1 MERNDSSEL
10 SDYHLP
16 LEEMKDGDDDNDDDD
31 DDDGGSD
38 DYDYDDGLF
47 SSSRQSGIDSSENDY
62 FASTEGLEDD
72 NDNDNDNVNENVD
85 DDDFHYK
92 QRLPQPRPDPL
103 YRGETDFVRR
113 SAPQSVS
120 FDRSVT
126 RRTADDITKENGNSG
141 YSVMSRQKR
150 AASYSPRSKR
160 SMEIRMDGRVIQLTH
175 SRNGNSDNLTRELTP
190 TQASD
195 VDQYESSYAAPISIT
210 PSSVDCSPNGNT
222 DVLSTVQTSY
232 PGVTDTQRRTH
243 SINNTHRIR
252 DRESA
257 TLEKMDNNENTS
269 SDGSDELTTEGFAYV
284 VKKLFDVF
292 DAHRISLCVVKST
305 PCFGFT
311 QASASSDRFILAR
324 LNILSFF
331 FATIQLVA
339 SLWLCVVLFIKGE
352 FNNNGDFGSE
362 IHIWNNNGS
371 VVIIGCLALV
381 LIMCVF
387 WTVRIIKE
395 VDLVGAL
402 RFLWLLLWILPLEAF
417 LNISAFDYHHVT
429 SIWVKH
435 YWNSEQMWWFRK
447 KYCFLETAKT
457 LCMVPIDGGPNY
469 VSENAWCVSKYN
481 STTCTVI
488 RDEAQTEAEFWLL
501 LFYGSLASM
510 GCIYMFL
517 MLLIIKSLERIISK
531 PMVQKSREINV
542 VGWLTFP
549 VFCTALFGLVFLLT
563 PYSSLDKLNE
573 QRWIG
578 YLYLITSCLFLI
590 ALLMGWFLSAFSIRS
605 NIDKQNKSNAVLI
618 LILVLFLNAAL
629 LIAIFIASILWS
641 YRMDLTELERGDIA
655 CDIKNSQCTGC
666 DELGENRCPEW
677 SFLDI
682 TNIKRRQLKQSATL
696 AAIFLL
702 YDINVTMHG
711 LNLRNHLSMYQIDY
725 V

>member
-362 IHIWNNNGS
+362 IHIW
-371 VVIIGCLALV
+371 
-381 LIMCVF
+381 
-387 WTVRIIKE
+387 
-395 VDLVGAL
+395 
-402 RFLWLLLWILPLEAF
+402 
-417 LNISAFDYHHVT
+417 
-429 SIWVKH
+429 
-435 YWNSEQMWWFRK
+435 
-447 KYCFLETAKT
+447 
-457 LCMVPIDGGPNY
+457 
-469 VSENAWCVSKYN
+469 
-481 STTCTVI
+481 
-488 RDEAQTEAEFWLL
+488 
-501 LFYGSLASM
+501 
-510 GCIYMFL
+510 
-517 MLLIIKSLERIISK
+517 
-531 PMVQKSREINV
+531 
-542 VGWLTFP
+542 
-549 VFCTALFGLVFLLT
+549 
-563 PYSSLDKLNE
+563 
-573 QRWIG
+573 
-578 YLYLITSCLFLI
+578 
-590 ALLMGWFLSAFSIRS
+590 
-605 NIDKQNKSNAVLI
+605 
-618 LILVLFLNAAL
+618 
-629 LIAIFIASILWS
+629 
-641 YRMDLTELERGDIA
+641 
-655 CDIKNSQCTGC
+655 
-666 DELGENRCPEW
+666 
-677 SFLDI
+677 
-682 TNIKRRQLKQSATL
+682 
-696 AAIFLL
+696 
-702 YDINVTMHG
+702 
-711 LNLRNHLSMYQIDY
+711 
-725 V
+725 